1 MKSSEALQ
9 LLKVSRISLMN
20 YIKNGKIKATKMAN
34 GLYDYDANS
43 IYEFLG
49 KKNRT
54 HVIYARVS
62 TQKQKNDLNTQI
74 KFISSYCKNNKII
87 IDKTYSEIASG
98 ISLDRPELQS
108 LLDDIISGK
117 INTVYISYKDRLSR
131 LSFTLLNQIFLKFG
145 TNIIV
150 ISDVLHKKGKKN
162 DDSELFEDLLSL
174 MHYFSTKT
182 YSHRK
187 NNIVFNY

>member
-1 MKSSEALQ
+1 MKAKEVLHI
-9 LLKVSRISLMN
+9 LGVSRISLMT
-20 YIKNGKIKATKMAN
+20 YVKNGKIKATKMSN

-43 IYEFLG
+43 IYEFMG

-62 TQKQKNDLNTQI
+62 TQKQKNDLNTQVN
-74 KFISSYCKNNKII
+74 FISSYCKSNNII

-98 ISLDRPELQS
+98 ISLDRSELQL
-108 LLDDIISGK
+108 LLDNIIAGK

-131 LSFTLLNQIFLKFG
+131 LSFSLLSQIFLKFG

-150 ISDVLHKKGKKN
+150 VSDMLHKKGNKN
-162 DDSELFEDLLSL
+162 DDAELFEDLLSL

-187 NNIVFNY
+187 NIAFNL